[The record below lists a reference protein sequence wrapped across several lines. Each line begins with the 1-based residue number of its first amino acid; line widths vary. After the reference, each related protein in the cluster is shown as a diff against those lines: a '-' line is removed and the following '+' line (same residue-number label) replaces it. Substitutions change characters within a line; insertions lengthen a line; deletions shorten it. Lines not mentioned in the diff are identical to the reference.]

1 MEWLQSPHLPSL
13 SLCVHIKL
21 SQLRSYSESGTFVLP
36 PAWMGI
42 FQVFVYNSVWA
53 WMVGSVPKKNKI
65 QNLYLL
71 WHFSVYLRFILVA
84 GFVSKMELLVC
95 IFADCECVHEAEF
108 QMHPFMNLAYMLNA
122 AFCAGHVLYT
132 KHLIKCCSQ
141 SYRS

>member
-1 MEWLQSPHLPSL
+1 
-13 SLCVHIKL
+13 
-21 SQLRSYSESGTFVLP
+21 
-36 PAWMGI
+36 
-42 FQVFVYNSVWA
+42 
-53 WMVGSVPKKNKI
+53 MVGSVPKKKKKKPPKNIFK
-65 QNLYLL
+65 NHYLL
-71 WHFSVYLRFILVA
+71 WHFSVYLRFLLVA

-108 QMHPFMNLAYMLNA
+108 QMYPFMNLAYMLNA